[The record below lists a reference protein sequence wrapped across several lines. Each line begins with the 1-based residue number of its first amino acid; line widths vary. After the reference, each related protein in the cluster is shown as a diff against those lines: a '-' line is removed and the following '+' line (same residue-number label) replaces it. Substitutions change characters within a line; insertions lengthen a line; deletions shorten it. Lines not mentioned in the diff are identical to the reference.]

1 MKPSAVLAPNRGR
14 IRALVL
20 EHGLSNPRVFG
31 SVLRNED
38 SESSDLDVL
47 VDPAP
52 GTSLLDI
59 AKLQMRLESE
69 LGVTVQVVTP
79 RGLPLA
85 FRHAVLAHA
94 EAI

>member
-1 MKPSAVLAPNRGR
+1 MKPSAVLALNRAR

-38 SESSDLDVL
+38 SETSDLDVL

-59 AKLQMRLESE
+59 AKLQMRLESD
-69 LGVTVQVVTP
+69 LGVIVHLVTP
-79 RGLPLA
+79 KGLPLA
-85 FRHAVLAHA
+85 FRDAVLAQA
-94 EAI
+94 ETI

>member
-1 MKPSAVLAPNRGR
+1 MKPSAVLALNRAF

-20 EHGLSNPRVFG
+20 EHGLSNPRVFC

-47 VDPAP
+47 VDPGP
-52 GTSLLDI
+52 GACLLDI
-59 AKLQMRLESE
+59 AKLQMRLESD
-69 LGVTVQVVTP
+69 LGVIVHLARP
-79 RGLPLA
+79 KGLLLA
-85 FRHAVLAHA
+85 IRDAVPAQA

>member
-1 MKPSAVLAPNRGR
+1 MKPSAVLAPNRTR
-14 IRALVL
+14 IRALVM

-59 AKLQMRLESE
+59 AKLQMRLEPE

-85 FRHAVLAHA
+85 FRDAVLAHA